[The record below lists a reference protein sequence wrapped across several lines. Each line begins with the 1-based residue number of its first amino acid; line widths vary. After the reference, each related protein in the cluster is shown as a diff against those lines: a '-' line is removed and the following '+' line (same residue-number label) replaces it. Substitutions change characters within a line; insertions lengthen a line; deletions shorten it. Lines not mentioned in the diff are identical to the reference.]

1 MRAFLLL
8 FLLFLLVGCEKREE
22 RVVTFAVGG
31 APNEIEFWEK
41 LVREFEER
49 KGIKVKLLRQPTDTD
64 QRRQGLVVAL
74 RSGMKD
80 PDVFLMDVAWL
91 PQFAASGWLEPLEG
105 SGLKREV
112 FFKRVVKLVDI
123 YSGKLVALPVY
134 VDGGVL
140 YYRKDLL
147 EKYGYSKLPET
158 WEELLEYSLRVQR
171 GERKKSPQFFG
182 FVWQGAQYEGLV
194 CTFLEFASSRGGGIT
209 FRKGRLVLNTGPNV
223 EALTFMRDLIHR
235 YRISPPNTYTEMKEE
250 EVRMFFQ
257 EGNAL
262 FERNWPYAWALHQ
275 SKDSK
280 VRGKV
285 GIAPLPKF
293 KGGRRASTLGGWHIG
308 ISRFS
313 DTKRESLEFLKFV
326 LSYEV
331 QKRLALNLG
340 WNPGRTDVYEDRDV
354 LKRMPHFKVL
364 REVFNYIVARPV
376 SPYYTQVSEV
386 LQKYLN
392 SALSGRLSPEEA
404 LRRAEEEVGKVVERY
419 SR

>member
-209 FRKGRLVLNTGPNV
+209 FRKGRLVLNTEPNV

>member
-1 MRAFLLL
+1 VRAFLLL